1 VEAGTYTVT
10 VTGNACNTTA
20 SVVVNVMPANFGVSV
35 NTPINVCP
43 GQPIPFN
50 STVSNLGSFPPNGI
64 AYDWDGPNGY
74 NSAQADPTINN
85 SNAGMSGT
93 YTVNASAGGCSVSA
107 NSTVTVY
114 SASINPNVLQNGQ
127 LVYCLANGET
137 QGPIEFFL
145 SNPSYSSQINNY
157 VINWGDGTSETIT
170 SANFSSLMSHSFLPG
185 SYSIV
190 LTMNMSNGCSTST
203 TYTAFIGS
211 TPSPASLQLFANQ
224 CGETLSCW

>member
-1 VEAGTYTVT
+1 MTSLRRILSGIYPVVFTLLLVTLSGLKSLMLGQCTVNPGGPFTVCANGSVSLGTGMVLGNGFGNSPSYTWQGAISDVANPVMNPAVAGTYTVT

-50 STVSNLGSFPPNGI
+50 STVSNLGSFPANGI
-64 AYDWDGPNGY
+64 VYDWDGPNGY

-107 NSTVTVY
+107 NSTVTV
-114 SASINPNVLQNGQ
+114 
-127 LVYCLANGET
+127 
-137 QGPIEFFL
+137 
-145 SNPSYSSQINNY
+145 
-157 VINWGDGTSETIT
+157 
-170 SANFSSLMSHSFLPG
+170 
-185 SYSIV
+185 
-190 LTMNMSNGCSTST
+190 
-203 TYTAFIGS
+203 
-211 TPSPASLQLFANQ
+211 
-224 CGETLSCW
+224 